1 MKLMPGAL
9 RNYLSGFSA
18 SPLVTKRRAVAVISV
33 MGVLIGLFILTL
45 PDVKKLKKAR
55 PGKTAMMELREKEWA
70 DKKIKRRIT
79 QEWTPLSSVSPYLI
93 KAVLIA
99 EDDNF
104 WQHEGFDYEGMIEA
118 MEKNISSMKFKAG
131 GSTISQQLA
140 KNLYLSPSK
149 NPLRKFREA
158 VITWRM
164 ERTLSK
170 KRILEIYLNVA
181 EWGDGI
187 FGAEAASRRYFDK
200 SASALTPMEAA
211 RLAAVL
217 PNPRKYDPSGTQ
229 RYVEKRSELI
239 YTIMVKRGIVPPD
252 FEEIISVAPNSIE
265 AGEAETQ
272 GEKTAE
278 PSALSDEN
286 ATPPEEAPGAL
297 PNEPEP
303 LK

>member
-1 MKLMPGAL
+1 MKLMPRTL
-9 RNYLSGFSA
+9 RNYLNGISA
-18 SPLVTKRRAVAVISV
+18 SPFVTKHRAVAVIAII
-33 MGVLIGLFILTL
+33 GVLIGVFAITL

-70 DKKIKRRIT
+70 DKKIKRRVT
-79 QEWTPLSSVSPYLI
+79 QEWAPLSSVSPYLI

-164 ERTLSK
+164 EQTLSK

-187 FGAEAASRRYFDK
+187 FGAEAASRRWFGK
-200 SASALTPMEAA
+200 SASELTPIEAA

-252 FEEIISVAPNSIE
+252 FEEITSAPNSE
-265 AGEAETQ
+265 ETGEAETQ
-272 GEKTAE
+272 GEKNTE
-278 PSALSDEN
+278 PAALPDKN
-286 ATPPEEAPGAL
+286 AASPEEAPGTL